1 MLESEWTDRDRL
13 SVDISKGPQD
23 QKRKHM
29 SQLVQLRLY
38 SGTQYALCRCQHS
51 EAPDTKQRSFLC
63 KSLGRQA
70 GGLLCVTWYADGKVV
85 LNMFEL
91 FSSNVCTPSAQTPPS
106 LPYLWK
112 VPFLGHQFSALCA
125 VHPMPCSV
133 QRGPHLD
140 RCSILDMFVCNLENA
155 SPFSRWYLKNIL
167 AVAQRAETLSYI
179 VPY

>member
-51 EAPDTKQRSFLC
+51 EAPDTKQGSFLC

-125 VHPMPCSV
+125 VHPVPCAV
-133 QRGPHLD
+133 QRGPHFWDGCSLLD
-140 RCSILDMFVCNLENA
+140 LFVCNLEPNM
-155 SPFSRWYLKNIL
+155 SPSSRL
-167 AVAQRAETLSYI
+167 
-179 VPY
+179 